1 MARRVR
7 KAPAE
12 RARGL
17 NEEIRVSRSAESTN
31 ELQEDEFY
39 ARFLTGNPDRKLSY
53 SEILEILRH
62 GKASLDAA
70 ARKAGLR

>member
-1 MARRVR
+1 M
-7 KAPAE
+7 
-12 RARGL
+12 
-17 NEEIRVSRSAESTN
+17 NDF
-31 ELQEDEFY
+31 QEDEFY